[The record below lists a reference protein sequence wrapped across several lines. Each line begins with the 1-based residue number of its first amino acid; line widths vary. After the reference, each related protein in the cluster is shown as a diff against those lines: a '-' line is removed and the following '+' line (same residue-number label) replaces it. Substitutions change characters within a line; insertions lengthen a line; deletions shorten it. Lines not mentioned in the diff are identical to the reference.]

1 VGLIKRLNSLA
12 QLAVA
17 MSGSK
22 GAERPA
28 SVFAE
33 QERLVRVA
41 SVAKAQS
48 YLPFAVRVPQQL
60 GLPVKVAASPE
71 RAVASGHAAIVF
83 QYEETS
89 TGAMT
94 VMEQAGSMVVTVR
107 GGNQAIVE
115 VSETGA
121 MARWIENGVVFTVIM
136 ATPSREDLLAV
147 VERV

>member
-1 VGLIKRLNSLA
+1 MEASVGLIKRLNSLA

-33 QERLVRVA
+33 QERLVSVA
-41 SVAKAQS
+41 SVADAQS

-60 GLPVKVAASPE
+60 GIPVKVAASPE

-89 TGAMT
+89 TGAMP
-94 VMEQAGSMVVTVR
+94 VMEQAGSMVVTVEGRESGDR
-107 GGNQAIVE
+107 GG
-115 VSETGA
+115 
-121 MARWIENGVVFTVIM
+121 F
-136 ATPSREDLLAV
+136 
-147 VERV
+147 